1 MSKLLLGALAVL
13 WAAILAPP
21 LLRARAANRGPVDFN
36 DFYSSLSRVA
46 GRNGARGVL
55 PADPI
60 ARRRVLLMR
69 KRTAERRRRVLATLG
84 AAVGIT
90 FLAASF
96 GSGVGPWMLF
106 GLSTLLLLGYVGLLV
121 ALRRSNAARVLPA
134 DMRYLR
140 TPVLAP
146 EFVMRR
152 TANF

>member
-46 GRNGARGVL
+46 GRNARGVL
-55 PADPI
+55 PADPVE
-60 ARRRVLLMR
+60 RRRVILMR
-69 KRTAERRRRVLATLG
+69 KRTAERRRRVLTALG
-84 AAVGIT
+84 AAVAIT
-90 FLAASF
+90 FFAASF

-106 GLSTLLLLGYVGLLV
+106 AASTLMLIGYVALLV
-121 ALRRSNAARVLPA
+121 MMRRSTVAARALPA

>member
-1 MSKLLLGALAVL
+1 ML

-46 GRNGARGVL
+46 GRNGAYGVL
-55 PADPI
+55 PTDPV
-60 ARRRVLLMR
+60 ARRRVVLMR
-69 KRTAERRRRVLATLG
+69 RRTAERRRRVLATLG
-84 AAVGIT
+84 GAVGVT

-106 GLSTLLLLGYVGLLV
+106 GLSTLLLVGYVGVL
-121 ALRRSNAARVLPA
+121 AMLRRSNALRPA
-134 DMRYLR
+134 SVQYLR
-140 TPVLAP
+140 APVLAP